1 MYFYLKT
8 VTSDSVMVKGG
19 SKDAGHV
26 DWMEVLSV
34 DWVADGSNRRN
45 EVRLTI
51 PETST
56 DLMRHK
62 ARDAR
67 FPTVILDVPARRE
80 WYQFREAFIS
90 DLSFYGDSASMMSLS
105 LQFKS
110 VEARPGTY
118 TPAAAAAAQAAKVA
132 ASVGLAKLRRVLTK

>member
-1 MYFYLKT
+1 MYFYLKM
-8 VTSDSVMVKGG
+8 VTSDNVMVKGG

-34 DWVADGSNRRN
+34 DWVADSSNRPH

-62 ARDAR
+62 DAG

-80 WYQFREAFIS
+80 WYQFREAFIT

-105 LQFKS
+105 FRFKS

-132 ASVGLAKLRRVLTK
+132 ASVGLAKLRRFLTK